1 VGEQEDRVRP
11 RTPAR
16 RERSVT
22 IILGSRDG
30 EKGLKAAEGL
40 SGNVIAR
47 QLNVADGESVA
58 RLKGS
63 VEDEFERLNM
73 LVRNAGFANDGGQR
87 GVGADLD
94 RAREELEA
102 NLLGAGAC
110 ARRSSVA
117 GLPTGSARR
126 C

>member
-1 VGEQEDRVRP
+1 MGEQEDRVRD

-58 RLKGS
+58 RRLKGS

-94 RAREELEA
+94 HVREELEA
-102 NLLGAGAC
+102 KLLGRALVRGV
-110 ARRSSVA
+110 R
-117 GLPTGSARR
+117 P
-126 C
+126 